1 MTTRPI
7 DRRKFLKGAGG
18 LAVSGL
24 ALSQVAGQGAAGPVS
39 KSAPAVIRSQGDKVK
54 LKFAHMNSWNAEW
67 DKDLDKMVADW
78 NEANPDIQ
86 VEVIKWTWDTY
97 FATLTSAIGAGE
109 SPDVMNV
116 GWGEVVELGRPHF
129 LDLATMI
136 GDDVK
141 KQFYDTS
148 FRSCTYEDKIYGL
161 PVFEQMNTLL
171 YYRTDLAEEAG
182 VTFDEDTITW
192 EQLTDAAKAQ
202 TTKDRFGLGMGGNGR
217 GIVEPFTPSQYQNNS
232 PMVEHQDGK
241 WVPTFDTDASREA
254 GQFFVDLWTGS
265 KVINPNNLGKGTTD
279 LVNDLGLGTVAMYF
293 GITQNYF
300 ALTSQYPD
308 LADKIKIAPPQT
320 RATTSTIGGA
330 FSMSV
335 FKYTKAPEQA
345 LKFVEYTTSKEAME
359 KYWLPKGQ
367 VLSPRPDVPS
377 PGMPDDIA
385 ARMRQYQDVQAVFPF
400 ATQWETVREK
410 VLSPRLA
417 QLASGQ
423 SKFDSAWKEIQEQA
437 EMVLRNSD

>member
-24 ALSQVAGQGAAGPVS
+24 ALSQVAGKVAASGAA

-67 DKDLDKMVADW
+67 DKDLDQMIADW
-78 NEANPDIQ
+78 NAANPDIQ

-97 FATLTSAIGAGE
+97 FATLTAANGAGE

-148 FRSCTYEDKIYGL
+148 FRSCTYENQIFGL
-161 PVFEQMNTLL
+161 PVFEQMNQVL
-171 YYRTDLAEEAG
+171 YYRTDFAEEAG
-182 VTFDEDTITW
+182 VSFEGDTMTW
-192 EQLTDAAKAQ
+192 EQLVDAAKKL
-202 TTKDRFGLGMGGNGR
+202 TTKDRFGLGMSGKGR
-217 GIVEPFTPSQYQNNS
+217 GIVEPFAPFQYQNNS
-232 PMVEHQDGK
+232 PMVEHQGDK
-241 WVPTFDTDASREA
+241 WVSTFDSDAAKEA
-254 GQFFVDLWTGS
+254 GQYFVDLWAGS
-265 KVINPNNLGKGTTD
+265 KVINPNNLGKGYTD
-279 LVNDLGLGTVAMYF
+279 LVNDLGLGTVGSF
-293 GITQNYF
+293 HGITQNYF

-308 LADKIKIAPPQT
+308 LADKIQIAPPQT
-320 RATTSTIGGA
+320 KASTATVGGA
-330 FSMSV
+330 FSMSI

-345 LKFVEYTTSKEAME
+345 LKFIEYATGKEAME

-377 PGMPDDIA
+377 PGMPEDIA
-385 ARMRQYQDVQAVFPF
+385 AKMRQYQDLQQVFPF

-410 VLSPRLA
+410 VLSPRLS

-423 SKFDSAWKEIQEQA
+423 AKFDSMWKEIHDQTQ
-437 EMVLRNSD
+437 MVLRNSD